1 MTRRIH
7 IDAEDDPPQVV
18 PIGRGAP
25 ALRAAVLC
33 PGPSLSPFEDTDA
46 HDVRIGVNRA
56 AGAVRCEYWV
66 ALDVHTAGIT
76 TPRGKPVVVNKPNIH
91 RQMCDE
97 FPCVSQLSHLSVEG
111 LRLRR
116 PGSEKINW
124 QRFGLTV
131 AVVLAAELGAARI
144 DCFGVDWCGQSDF
157 DGFRHTR
164 NRRTDSR
171 WQRERRLYQ
180 QVVAALA
187 ERGVIV
193 RRMTFGQNDG
203 AGQLQL
209 VDPRSR
215 R

>member
-7 IDAEDDPPQVV
+7 IDAEDDRPQLV
-18 PIGRGAP
+18 PVGRSAP

-33 PGPSLSPFEDTDA
+33 PAPSLSRFEDTDA
-46 HDVRIGVNRA
+46 HDLCIGVNRA
-56 AGAVRCEYWV
+56 AGAMRCDYWV

-76 TPRGKPVVVNKPNIH
+76 TPRGEPVVVNKPNIH
-91 RQMCDE
+91 RQMCGE
-97 FPCVSQLSHLSVEG
+97 FPYVSQLAHLSVEG

-131 AVVLAAELGAARI
+131 AVVLAAELGAARV

-157 DGFRHTR
+157 DGFRHIR
-164 NRRTDSR
+164 NRRTESR
-171 WQRERRLYQ
+171 WQRERQLYH

-187 ERGVIV
+187 ERGVLV
-193 RRMTFGQNDG
+193 RRMTGGQDDG

-209 VDPRSR
+209 TDPRSR
-215 R
+215 Q